1 MGTSTFGRI
10 PATAYSQTCLN
21 AGRHDGNGLIRR
33 SFSAETRPGV
43 VSRRIMHPV
52 AFGDRIYARLMS
64 GGRTL
69 MEFSTQSINDLSE
82 LWGLLRRQTSG
93 LRGLVRLYIRN
104 MSRGWSVDR
113 PLMLYSP
120 RAFSHRAPITE
131 RTAASAPAP
140 AYPSAAYPS
149 SAYPSSAYSS
159 AARTQ
164 TIMPWHTH

>member
-1 MGTSTFGRI
+1 MGTSTFGCI
-10 PATAYSQTCLN
+10 PATAYSQTC
-21 AGRHDGNGLIRR
+21 LIRR

-43 VSRRIMHPV
+43 VSRRIPHPV

-82 LWGLLRRQTSG
+82 LWGLLRRQTAG

-104 MSRGWSVDR
+104 MSRGWSLDR

-140 AYPSAAYPS
+140 AYSSAAYPSAAYPS
-149 SAYPSSAYSS
+149 SSCA
-159 AARTQ
+159 Q

>member
-104 MSRGWSVDR
+104 MSRGWTAVVFIRKSCLR
-113 PLMLYSP
+113 NGIKKRSLATPLCSLT
-120 RAFSHRAPITE
+120 RI
-131 RTAASAPAP
+131 RT
-140 AYPSAAYPS
+140 
-149 SAYPSSAYSS
+149 
-159 AARTQ
+159 
-164 TIMPWHTH
+164 